1 MVELVVLQS
10 LSYMAGALGVCVAA
24 VYYVMNIRNAE
35 KARRREIIFRKLPT
49 QDRYYY
55 DAFYTVAKMTDFNT
69 PEEFREKYNHW
80 VKHDAFC
87 KLMYILNNYN
97 LVGMLLVE
105 KLASPEEIFQIYPP
119 NMLVG
124 FYEKFEF
131 IVKRNRMNMSGE
143 EANPEFFRSLEMLYR
158 EAKRRYPKLDVDLA
172 GSLEEGMERGRVL
185 DGVSKNTSP

>member
-69 PEEFREKYNHW
+69 PKEFREKYNIW
-80 VKHDAFC
+80 VNHDAFC

-97 LVGMLLVE
+97 LVGMLLTE

-119 NMLVG
+119 NMLVP

-131 IVKRNRMNMSGE
+131 IVKRNRINLSGE
-143 EANPEFFRSLEMLYR
+143 EANPDFFRSLETLYM
-158 EAKRRYPKLDVDLA
+158 EAKRRYPKLEVELA
-172 GSLEEGMERGRVL
+172 GSREEVVEKGLIL
-185 DGVSKNTSP
+185 DKFKKTSP

>member
-24 VYYVMNIRNAE
+24 IYYVMSIRNAE
-35 KARRREIIFRKLPT
+35 KARRREIIFRKLPN

-69 PEEFREKYNHW
+69 PEEFREKYNYW
-80 VKHDAFC
+80 VNHDAWC

-97 LVGMLLVE
+97 LVGMLLTE

-119 NMLVG
+119 NMFVG

-131 IVKRNRMNMSGE
+131 VVKRNRVNLSGE
-143 EANPEFFRSLEMLYR
+143 EANPDFFKSLEMLYM
-158 EAKRRYPKLDVDLA
+158 EAKRRYPKLEVDLA
-172 GSLEEGMERGRVL
+172 GSHEESMERGRVK
-185 DGVSKNTSP
+185 DKARNKTP